1 VRRFAVLDQ
10 APLALHLFL
19 LDSRQRP
26 LRGDF
31 GDEGLKVFARE
42 REELV
47 ASEGDGCV
55 PNRVIR
61 VRGIAVTTTLLWL
74 VRLFGLL
81 PAFLFINSAKSKK
94 EEEQEEQE
102 DGSDRNFVPFRPYSR
117 PAELE
122 SVSHSRTGSAASI
135 LATIN

>member
-102 DGSDRNFVPFRPYSR
+102 DGSDRNISYLFVHILGRQNWNR
-117 PAELE
+117 C
-122 SVSHSRTGSAASI
+122 RTQERVQ
-135 LATIN
+135 LHQY